1 MKTFNIATH
10 RHYDNNG
17 FLYVDSSP
25 VLKAGVLEYLGCE
38 LSDTGM
44 VDGVAVEPEKVY
56 KVYIDKK
63 ELQAGLQTFKLLPIL
78 NDHTW
83 LDGGE
88 GLDGEDAK
96 GYQEGTTGEGVY
108 ISDGMLYAP
117 LKFTGQNII
126 KDIEQGKVELSASY
140 TNILK
145 RASEGSEYDFTAHDL
160 RGNHIALVTRGRC
173 GADVRVLNTA
183 PVEPQTDRDLAVQIF
198 KILYARSDGTPQGI
212 MSEFH
217 KAFVKSKQL

>member
-10 RHYDNNG
+10 RHYDDNG

-25 VLKAGVLEYLGCE
+25 VLKAGVLEYLGRE
-38 LSDTGM
+38 LSDTGV

-63 ELQAGLQTFKLLPIL
+63 ELTAGLDTFKLLPIL

-83 LDGGE
+83 LDGE
-88 GLDGEDAK
+88 GRDGEDAK
-96 GYQEGTTGEGVY
+96 GHQEGTTGEGVY
-108 ISDGMLYAP
+108 VSGDMLYTP

-145 RASEGSEYDFTAHDL
+145 RSTPGSEYDFTAHDL

-173 GADVRVLNTA
+173 GADVRVLNATPA
-183 PVEPQTDRDLAVQIF
+183 EEEIDKDLAFKAF
-198 KILYARSDGTPQGI
+198 KILLARSDGTPEGFLQ
-212 MSEFH
+212 EFH
-217 KAFVKSKQL
+217 KAFVKSRQ